1 MSKNSNLGM
10 RIARLEE
17 DRRTAA
23 EAISR
28 CGKDYR
34 FHGSRS
40 GLLEQVRSTDTQWAD
55 LVLFGVVQQP
65 VCLCFH
71 GRRPYVV
78 SLSMNVIPLMHLA
91 SPLHLKNALTKHA
104 QEIISD

>member
-1 MSKNSNLGM
+1 MRKNYSRGLCIANLN
-10 RIARLEE
+10 EV
-17 DRRTAA
+17 RRTAA

-28 CGKDYR
+28 YGKDYR

-40 GLLEQVRSTDTQWAD
+40 GLLEQVRATDTQWAD
-55 LVLFGVVQQP
+55 VVLFGVVQQP